1 MKTLNQKI
9 NENRQSKYHTGIN
22 KENTEYEKILIC

>member
-1 MKTLNQKI
+1 MKILNQKI

-22 KENTEYEKILIC
+22 KENTVYEKILIC